1 MRTEV
6 IKISDK
12 LKNSNIKT
20 VRFRLSQLLKK
31 IKTQKMSK
39 PQNRQEC
46 QETSQDFYEK
56 QDIDQKRLSNRI
68 PKMYNL

>member
-31 IKTQKMSK
+31 N
-39 PQNRQEC
+39 QNSEN
-46 QETSQDFYEK
+46 E
-56 QDIDQKRLSNRI
+56 
-68 PKMYNL
+68 